1 MKQDPQTP
9 WFMTG
14 EALHD
19 QSIVIDYG
27 TVYPPDIVEIVY
39 DFAWVEERD
48 TFYWESFWEEDKED
62 FLDFEVE
69 RS

>member
-19 QSIVIDYG
+19 QSIVMDSG
-27 TVYPPDIVEIVY
+27 TVYPPDIVAIVY
-39 DFAWVEERD
+39 DFAVEERD